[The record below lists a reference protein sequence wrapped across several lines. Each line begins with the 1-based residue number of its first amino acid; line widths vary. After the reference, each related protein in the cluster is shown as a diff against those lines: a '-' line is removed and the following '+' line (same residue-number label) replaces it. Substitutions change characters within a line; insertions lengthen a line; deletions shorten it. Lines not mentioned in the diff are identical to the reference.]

1 MSAAEIDLLIT
12 NIGSLLTCAP
22 NAPDLV
28 GAVAD
33 RVIAIDDGEIVAVG
47 RADEI
52 DVAAKKTIDA
62 GGNVVMPG
70 FIDCHTH
77 VIFGGSRVDE
87 YAAKLTG
94 ADLAPLREKGVAVG
108 ITGTMRET
116 TALSVEQLAAET
128 LPRLREMLEH
138 GTTTVESKSGYA
150 LTVEGELRMLEANR
164 LLAQEQPA
172 EIISTFLGAHA
183 LPDDRTREHYVAE
196 IIEEMIPE
204 VAERHFAR
212 FCDVYCEEGYFT
224 LAETEQILRAG
235 LDSGLLPKIH
245 LDQYSHTGAAAFA
258 AEIGC
263 LSVDH
268 LNYTTADE
276 IATLA
281 KAGVVGVPL
290 PALDFAVGHQRPV
303 DGMALIDGGMEIA
316 LATDICPGCW
326 LPSMQLTIALA
337 GRLARLSPAQAI
349 RAATIGAAKAVGM
362 AERIGSIEIGKQAD
376 LLLLDTDRHEDLVY
390 KLGHNAVEVV
400 IKKGAIVV
408 DRKR

>member
-1 MSAAEIDLLIT
+1 MSEIAIDLVIT
-12 NIGSLLTCAP
+12 NISELLTCAP
-22 NAPDLV
+22 GAFDLI
-28 GAVAD
+28 GRISDSAVA
-33 RVIAIDDGEIVAVG
+33 IADGAIVAVG
-47 RADEI
+47 SIHEFDTTGAM
-52 DVAAKKTIDA
+52 TIDA
-62 GGNVVMPG
+62 SGRVVMPG
-70 FIDCHTH
+70 FVDCHTH

-94 ADLAPLREKGVAVG
+94 TDLTPLREKGVAVG

-116 TALSVEQLAAET
+116 AALSVEQLATET

-172 EIISTFLGAHA
+172 EIVSTFLGAHA

-235 LDSGLLPKIH
+235 LDSGLLPKLH
-245 LDQYSHTGAAAFA
+245 LDQHSHTGAAGFA

-263 LSVDH
+263 VSVDH
-268 LNYTTADE
+268 LNYTTPDE
-276 IATLA
+276 SATLA

-290 PALDFAVGHQRPV
+290 PGLDFAVGHQHPV
-303 DGMALIDGGMEIA
+303 DGKALIDGGLEIA

-390 KLGHNAVEVV
+390 KLGHNAVDVV
-400 IKKGAIVV
+400 IKKGAVV
-408 DRKR
+408 IDRRR

>member
-1 MSAAEIDLLIT
+1 MSAPEVDLLIT
-12 NIGSLLTCAP
+12 NIGELLTCAP
-22 NAPDLV
+22 DAGDLV
-28 GAVAD
+28 GAISDCTV
-33 RVIAIDDGEIVAVG
+33 AIDDGEIVAIG
-47 RADEI
+47 RAEEV
-52 DVAAKKTIDA
+52 DVAAKMTIDA
-62 GGNVVMPG
+62 GGKTVLPG

-94 ADLAPLREKGVAVG
+94 ADLAPLREKGAPVG

-116 TALSVEQLAAET
+116 TALAVEQLAEET

-164 LLAQEQPA
+164 LLAQAQPA
-172 EIISTFLGAHA
+172 EIVSTFLGAHA
-183 LPDDRTREHYVAE
+183 LPGDRSREHYVAE
-196 IIEEMIPE
+196 ILEEMIPE
-204 VAERHFAR
+204 VAERKLAL
-212 FCDVYCEEGYFT
+212 FCDAYCEEGYFT

-235 LDSGLLPKIH
+235 RDAGLLPKLH

-263 LSVDH
+263 VSVDH
-268 LNYTTADE
+268 LNYTTPDE
-276 IATLA
+276 VTLLA
-281 KAGVVGVPL
+281 EAGVVGVPL
-290 PALDFAVGHQRPV
+290 PGLDFAVGHTRPV
-303 DGMALIDGGMEIA
+303 DGMALIDGGLEIA

-326 LPSMQLTIALA
+326 LPSMQLAIALA
-337 GRLARLSPAQAI
+337 GRLAKLSPAQAL

-362 AERIGSIEIGKQAD
+362 ADRIGSIEVGKQAD
-376 LLLLDTDRHEDLVY
+376 LLLLDTNRHEDLVY

-408 DRKR
+408 DRRS

>member
-1 MSAAEIDLLIT
+1 MSEAAVDLVIT
-12 NIGSLLTCAP
+12 NIGVLLTCASD
-22 NAPDLV
+22 APDLI
-28 GAVAD
+28 GRIETSAVA
-33 RVIAIDDGEIVAVG
+33 IADGEIVAIG
-47 RADEI
+47 SIDEI
-52 DVAAKKTIDA
+52 DTTGVTTIDA
-62 GGNVVMPG
+62 SGRVVMPG
-70 FIDCHTH
+70 FVDCHTH

-94 ADLAPLREKGVAVG
+94 ADLDSLREKGVPIG

-128 LPRLREMLEH
+128 LPRLREMLAH

-164 LLAQEQPA
+164 LLAQEQSA
-172 EIISTFLGAHA
+172 EIVSTFLGAHA

-235 LDSGLLPKIH
+235 LDAGLLPKLH
-245 LDQYSHTGAAAFA
+245 LDQYSHTGAAMFA

-263 LSVDH
+263 VSVDH
-268 LNYTTADE
+268 LNYTTPDE
-276 IATLA
+276 IAILA

-303 DGMALIDGGMEIA
+303 DGKALIDGGLEIA

-390 KLGHNAVEVV
+390 KLGHNAVDVV
-400 IKKGAIVV
+400 IKKGAVVV
-408 DRKR
+408 DRRG

>member
-1 MSAAEIDLLIT
+1 MSQAADLVIT
-12 NIGSLLTCAP
+12 NIGELLTCAP
-22 NAPDLV
+22 GASDLIGRIENNV
-28 GAVAD
+28 VA
-33 RVIAIDDGEIVAVG
+33 IADGEIVAIG
-47 RADEI
+47 AIDEI
-52 DVAAKKTIDA
+52 DSVGATTIDA
-62 GGNVVMPG
+62 GGKVVMPG
-70 FIDCHTH
+70 FVDCHTH

-94 ADLAPLREKGVAVG
+94 ADLAPLREKGMPIG
-108 ITGTMRET
+108 ITGTMQET

-172 EIISTFLGAHA
+172 EIVSTFLGAHA

-196 IIEEMIPE
+196 IIEEMIPD
-204 VAERHFAR
+204 VAERRFAR

-224 LAETEQILRAG
+224 LDETERILRAG
-235 LDSGLLPKIH
+235 LDSGLLPKLH
-245 LDQYSHTGAAAFA
+245 LDQYSHTSAAKLA

-263 LSVDH
+263 VSVDH
-268 LNYTTADE
+268 LNYTTLDE
-276 IATLA
+276 IAVLA
-281 KAGVVGVPL
+281 MAGVVGVPL

-303 DGMALIDGGMEIA
+303 NGMALIDVGMEIA

-362 AERIGSIEIGKQAD
+362 ADRIGSIEVGKQAD
-376 LLLLDTDRHEDLVY
+376 LLLLDTDRYEDLVY
-390 KLGHNAVEVV
+390 KLGHNAVDIV
-400 IKKGAIVV
+400 IKKGAVV
-408 DRKR
+408 IDRRI

>member
-1 MSAAEIDLLIT
+1 MSEAAVDLVIT
-12 NIGSLLTCAP
+12 NIGELLTCAP
-22 NAPDLV
+22 GALDLL
-28 GAVAD
+28 GRIEHCAVA
-33 RVIAIDDGEIVAVG
+33 IADGEIVAIG
-47 RADEI
+47 SIDEI
-52 DVAAKKTIDA
+52 DATGATTIDA
-62 GGNVVMPG
+62 SGRVVMPG
-70 FIDCHTH
+70 FVDCHTH

-94 ADLAPLREKGVAVG
+94 ADLASLRKKGVPVG

-116 TALSVEQLAAET
+116 AELSVEQLAAET

-150 LTVEGELRMLEANR
+150 LTVEGELRMLEANG
-164 LLAQEQPA
+164 LLAQQQPA
-172 EIISTFLGAHA
+172 EIVSTFLGAHA
-183 LPDDRTREHYVAE
+183 LPDDRTREHYIAE

-224 LAETEQILRAG
+224 LEETEQILRAG
-235 LDSGLLPKIH
+235 ADSGLLPKLH

-263 LSVDH
+263 TSVDH
-268 LNYTTADE
+268 LNYTTTEE
-276 IATLA
+276 ILMLA

-290 PALDFAVGHQRPV
+290 PALDFAVGHSRPV
-303 DGMALIDGGMEIA
+303 DAKTLIDGGMEIA

-390 KLGHNAVEVV
+390 KLGHNAVDVV

-408 DRKR
+408 DRRR